1 MMEVGSG
8 DDESSLE
15 AAELDGEAGGWMM
28 AELKLESV
36 RGNALEM
43 MQIRRA
49 VKWSSICKGIF

>member
-1 MMEVGSG
+1 
-8 DDESSLE
+8 
-15 AAELDGEAGGWMM
+15 MM